1 MKQYYT
7 VTKDAD
13 TLAPKWLT
21 TRINYYSI
29 KFVYRIE
36 DGISKLKGVMYLI
49 VVKIRENGLTIDG
62 HAGYAEKGKDIVCA
76 AVSALAQG
84 LIRSLCAFTEDETS
98 VEVEDGH
105 IKLEY
110 ENLSER
116 GQLLM
121 DSFFI
126 AVSDIQDA
134 YGEEYVQIQ

>member
-1 MKQYYT
+1 M
-7 VTKDAD
+7 
-13 TLAPKWLT
+13 
-21 TRINYYSI
+21 
-29 KFVYRIE
+29 
-36 DGISKLKGVMYLI
+36 I
-49 VVKIRENGLTIDG
+49 VVKVRENGLTIDG

-84 LIRSLCAFTEDETS
+84 VVHSLSVLTDDETS

>member
-1 MKQYYT
+1 
-7 VTKDAD
+7 
-13 TLAPKWLT
+13 
-21 TRINYYSI
+21 
-29 KFVYRIE
+29 
-36 DGISKLKGVMYLI
+36 MYLI

-76 AVSALAQG
+76 AVSALVQG

-110 ENLSER
+110 ENLSEQ
-116 GQLLM
+116 GKLLI

>member
-1 MKQYYT
+1 MK
-7 VTKDAD
+7 
-13 TLAPKWLT
+13 
-21 TRINYYSI
+21 
-29 KFVYRIE
+29 
-36 DGISKLKGVMYLI
+36 YLI
-49 VVKIRENGLTIDG
+49 VVKVRENGLTIDG

-84 LIRSLCAFTEDETS
+84 LVHSLSVLTDDETS

>member
-1 MKQYYT
+1 MK
-7 VTKDAD
+7 
-13 TLAPKWLT
+13 
-21 TRINYYSI
+21 
-29 KFVYRIE
+29 
-36 DGISKLKGVMYLI
+36 YLI
-49 VVKIRENGLTIDG
+49 VVKVRENGLTIDG

-84 LIRSLCAFTEDETS
+84 VVHSLSVLTDDETS

>member
-1 MKQYYT
+1 M
-7 VTKDAD
+7 
-13 TLAPKWLT
+13 
-21 TRINYYSI
+21 
-29 KFVYRIE
+29 
-36 DGISKLKGVMYLI
+36 I
-49 VVKIRENGLTIDG
+49 VVKVRENSLTIDG

-76 AVSALAQG
+76 AVSVLAQG
-84 LIRSLCAFTEDETS
+84 LIHSLCALTEDEIS

-126 AVSDIQDA
+126 AVSDIQEA
-134 YGEEYVQIQ
+134 YGNQYVTVM